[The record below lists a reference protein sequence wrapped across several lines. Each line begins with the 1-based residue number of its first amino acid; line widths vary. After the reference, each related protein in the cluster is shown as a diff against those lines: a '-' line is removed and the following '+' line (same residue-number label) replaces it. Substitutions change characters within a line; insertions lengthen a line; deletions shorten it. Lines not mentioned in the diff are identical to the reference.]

1 MTIENTQSPWPV
13 AVVHLLVEGAAVMLV
28 IVRKL
33 LFRKTAKNHGLLNS
47 ECRMFPEALHGLVD
61 PNVGRGT
68 LRRHVG
74 RLLQKIPDL
83 YRPV

>member
-1 MTIENTQSPWPV
+1 M

-33 LFRKTAKNHGLLNS
+33 LFRKTAKNHGLRNS
-47 ECRMFPEALHGLVD
+47 ERRMLPEALHGRVD

-68 LRRHVG
+68 PCRHVG
-74 RLLQKIPDL
+74 RLLQKNPDR